1 MGEWSRVRVAIKK
14 FNTAVRLLQSKCREF
29 VAFKRRRMEIMEKI
43 WQTAEDRLLSG
54 FFKKHAKNVMK
65 AFKDDI
71 EKEIETASAREQV
84 NLRKQLNEMNYSF
97 DWRNYRIPPLERKH
111 AVSRYY
117 MTTLRKRVQNE
128 VLTSMRLKAL
138 MGTQRE
144 IMHYLTEFQPSART
158 DFKPYLRSVL
168 EGLDE
173 IGQEESANV
182 YSSDWWVLG
191 EDVAIDLIAV
201 TARELIQVDPFQG
214 HPANKDLPGN
224 ALFSKA
230 SSYARTGNIIDA
242 ATRLKRATMH
252 GNGIETK
259 ARADAQSTQSAVDRP
274 LATGRDLEDIFNG
287 FTPQLGV
294 LGEEQ
299 AAARAR
305 KMSGD

>member
-1 MGEWSRVRVAIKK
+1 
-14 FNTAVRLLQSKCREF
+14 
-29 VAFKRRRMEIMEKI
+29 MEKI

-54 FFKKHAKNVMK
+54 FFKKHAQNVMK
-65 AFKDDI
+65 AFKEDI

-97 DWRNYRIPPLERKH
+97 DWRNYRIPPLERKQTI
-111 AVSRYY
+111 SRYY

-128 VLTSMRLKAL
+128 VLTSVRLKAL

-182 YSSDWWVLG
+182 YSSDWWALG
-191 EDVAIDLIAV
+191 EDVATDLIVA
-201 TARELIQVDPFQG
+201 TARELIEVDPFQG

-224 ALFSKA
+224 VLFSKA
-230 SSYARTGNIIDA
+230 SSYARTGNVIDA
-242 ATRLKRATMH
+242 AVRTKRST
-252 GNGIETK
+252 GSDTK
-259 ARADAQSTQSAVDRP
+259 ARADAQSTQHAVDRP
-274 LATGRDLEDIFNG
+274 PATGRDLEDIFNG
-287 FTPQLGV
+287 FTPQLGAV
-294 LGEEQ
+294 SEEQ
-299 AAARAR
+299 AATKSRN
-305 KMSGD
+305 MSGD